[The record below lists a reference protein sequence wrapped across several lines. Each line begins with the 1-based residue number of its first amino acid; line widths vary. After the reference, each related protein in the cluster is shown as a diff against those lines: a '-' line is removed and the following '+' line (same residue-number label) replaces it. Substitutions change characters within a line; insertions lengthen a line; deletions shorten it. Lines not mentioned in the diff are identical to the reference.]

1 MFLGF
6 LMATLAL
13 KLRPV
18 MSGNHNAAW
27 LVPVFI
33 LGATIFDTTLISIS
47 RSRRGFIPFTTPGKD
62 HTAHRLSNLF
72 NSQRTAVLLMYSL
85 GAISGLLA
93 LAISHL
99 PARAAYIV
107 AGLAALAVLAA
118 VGLLELAPY
127 ERQTPKNKPAA

>member
-1 MFLGF
+1 
-6 LMATLAL
+6 MAGA
-13 KLRPV
+13 R
-18 MSGNHNAAW
+18 GAAW

-72 NSQRTAVLLMYSL
+72 NSQRRAVLVLYAL
-85 GAISGLLA
+85 GVVFGLLA

-99 PARAAYIV
+99 PAFAAYIV
-107 AGLAALAVLAA
+107 AAVAGIAALGAIA
-118 VGLLELAPY
+118 LLELAPY
-127 ERQTPKNKPAA
+127 ERQSRKKSSDSF